1 MKLQRLDSIT
11 DTLANIKIEWTTSD
25 YFIMPDI
32 ALPEYP
38 EGKDI
43 HFGYFVLF
51 ICVAGDLEL
60 FINDVPTKIDPFCLY
75 AFNPETIV
83 KPKSKSDDCILRIL
97 LFTKDFLLKNNF
109 KSNALDDFKFFA
121 DGKYNKINLN
131 QDEVSSLL
139 QLYDLLK
146 VKKDASQSIYCLE
159 IIRSL
164 FFTFLYEAQAVYSKD
179 FTGTKSI
186 SRREKDLN
194 QKFNE
199 LIKTQA
205 ITQHNLKFYADSLF
219 ITPKYLISVIK
230 NASGKTP
237 GVLINETIIEEAKQ
251 YLVHTDLPV
260 VEIADLLQFTDI
272 ATFSKFFKRF
282 TALSPSAFRKKFR
295 R

>member
-1 MKLQRLDSIT
+1 MQLKRLDSIT
-11 DTLANIKIEWTTSD
+11 DTLTNMKIEWTTGD

-32 ALPEYP
+32 ALPVYP

-83 KPKSKSDDCILRIL
+83 KPKSKSDDCVLRIL

-109 KSNALDDFKFFA
+109 KTNALDDFKFFA
-121 DGKYNKINLN
+121 NSKYNKVPLN
-131 QDEVSSLL
+131 HDEASSLL
-139 QLYDLLK
+139 QLYDFLK
-146 VKKDASQSIYCLE
+146 LKGDKVHSDYYLE

-164 FFTFLYEAQAVYSKD
+164 FFTFLYEAQAIYSKD
-179 FTGTKSI
+179 TRTTKTI
-186 SRREKDLN
+186 SNREKELN

-205 ITQHNLKFYADSLF
+205 IMQHNLKFYADSLF
-219 ITPKYLISVIK
+219 ITPKYLISAIK
-230 NASGKTP
+230 NATGKTP
-237 GVLINETIIEEAKQ
+237 GTLINETLVDEAKQ
-251 YLVHTDLPV
+251 YLIKTNLPV
-260 VEIADLLQFTDI
+260 VEIADRLQFTDI
-272 ATFSKFFKRF
+272 AAFSKFFKRY
-282 TALSPSAFRKKFR
+282 TALSPSAYRNKFQK
-295 R
+295 